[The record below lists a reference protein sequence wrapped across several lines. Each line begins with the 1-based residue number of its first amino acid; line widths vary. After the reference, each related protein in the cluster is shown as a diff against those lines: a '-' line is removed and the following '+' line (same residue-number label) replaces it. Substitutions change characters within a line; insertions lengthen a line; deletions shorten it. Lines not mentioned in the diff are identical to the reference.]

1 MKGDTWTF
9 VETARSR
16 KVRQRTLHLTTMKG
30 AKNGSRSDLRSSL
43 ALDAGAR
50 MIICEVREILAA
62 IRLKCFGLEGLPH
75 PLTLIVVP
83 TWQTFSES
91 CAVSEVLVN
100 QNMNVFSRPS
110 MESKNATRRC
120 GNLLRKC

>member
-1 MKGDTWTF
+1 MPPPDALRGF
-9 VETARSR
+9 V
-16 KVRQRTLHLTTMKG
+16 VRFDALSFQNDVLSPPNTTVKDEWGYLDYRGNGTQPQSEVTRLASDYIEG
-30 AKNGSRSDLRSSL
+30 AKNGSRSDLRSPL

-83 TWQTFSES
+83 S
-91 CAVSEVLVN
+91 
-100 QNMNVFSRPS
+100 
-110 MESKNATRRC
+110 
-120 GNLLRKC
+120 